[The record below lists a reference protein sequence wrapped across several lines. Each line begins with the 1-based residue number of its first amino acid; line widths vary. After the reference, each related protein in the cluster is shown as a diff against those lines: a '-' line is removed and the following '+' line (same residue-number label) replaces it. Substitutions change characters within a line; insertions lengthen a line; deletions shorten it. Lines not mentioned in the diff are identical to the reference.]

1 MGPEDSLLLFAN
13 QMPAVQRA
21 TLVIAYLIGFIT
33 AGSGVFYMAF
43 GGGRNSQHGHGL
55 GYGLSMVVGG
65 VAIMNLA
72 PFMTAIGLSVIGAP
86 VMGNSFGEGGVLGMG
101 QIGGSGDAA
110 WVGAIFNILIAIGW
124 IFSLWGLMNL
134 SHAGSRRQKGMGA
147 GIGRILAGVLLA
159 NPYITAGI
167 LGATFGVSD
176 VVTIL
181 VPPPP

>member
-21 TLVIAYLIGFIT
+21 TLVVAYLIGFVT
-33 AGSGVFYMAF
+33 AAAGVFYMAF
-43 GGGRNSQHGHGL
+43 GGGRNSQYGHGL
-55 GYGLSMVVGG
+55 GYGFSMVLGG

-72 PFMTAIGLSVIGAP
+72 PLMTAVGLSVLGAP
-86 VMGNSFGEGGVLGMG
+86 VMGAEGDGILGMG

-124 IFSLWGLMNL
+124 IFSLWGLINL

-147 GIGRILAGVLLA
+147 GISRIFAGVLLA
-159 NPYITAGI
+159 NPYVTAQI
-167 LGATFGVSD
+167 LGATFGVQD

-181 VPPPP
+181 VPPPPP